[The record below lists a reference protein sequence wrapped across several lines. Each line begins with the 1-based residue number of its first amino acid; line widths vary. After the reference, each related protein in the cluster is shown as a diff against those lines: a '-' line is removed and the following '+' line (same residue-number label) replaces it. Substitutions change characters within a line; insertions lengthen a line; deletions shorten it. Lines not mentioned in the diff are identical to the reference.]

1 MRPTTMYGVTK
12 VHAELLG
19 EYYNAKYGTDI
30 RSLRYPVSPSS
41 PLFRP
46 FRLGRFVSAV
56 SPRPFRLGRF
66 AS

>member
-30 RSLRYPVSPSS
+30 RSLRYPVSPPYPSLSS
-41 PLFRP
+41 
-46 FRLGRFVSAV
+46 GRFVSAV
-56 SPRPFRLGRF
+56 SPRPFRKLRSGG
-66 AS
+66 

>member
-30 RSLRYPVSPSS
+30 RSLRYPVSPPTLSS
-41 PLFRP
+41 S
-46 FRLGRFVSAV
+46 RFVSAVSSAV

>member
-30 RSLRYPVSPSS
+30 RSLRYPVSPPI
-41 PLFRP
+41 PLFQP
-46 FRLGRFVSAV
+46 FVSAV

>member
-41 PLFRP
+41 PLSS
-46 FRLGRFVSAV
+46 RFVSAV
-56 SPRPFRLGRF
+56 SSRPFRLGRF

>member
-30 RSLRYPVSPSS
+30 RSLRYPVSPLHS
-41 PLFRP
+41 PQPNHRKP
-46 FRLGRFVSAV
+46 AV
-56 SPRPFRLGRF
+56 PSRPFRLGRF

>member
-30 RSLRYPVSPSS
+30 RSLRYPVSPGPPALSS
-41 PLFRP
+41 S
-46 FRLGRFVSAV
+46 RFVSAV

>member
-30 RSLRYPVSPSS
+30 RSLRYPVSPPISL
-41 PLFRP
+41 P
-46 FRLGRFVSAV
+46 AV
-56 SPRPFRLGRF
+56 SPRPFRTLRSGG
-66 AS
+66 